1 MFLIKRFFEFFL
13 LSAFLSAGALAQSNL
28 EPVLGSG
35 DVLRITVFNNPDLSM
50 EARINESGQITFP
63 LIGKVALGGL
73 SVTAAQD
80 KIAKQLKD
88 GGFVVKPQVNI
99 SLVQVKSNQVSVL
112 GQVAKPGRYPI
123 ETVYTR
129 VSEVIATAGGVLPA
143 GSDIVTLVGT
153 RNGQPVKY
161 DIDLPI
167 ILQTGARDKDVV
179 VANGDII
186 HVDRAPNFFIY
197 GEVQKPGAFRW
208 ERGMTVLQAMAQAGG
223 LTQRGTERGIR
234 IHRRDSQAGGT
245 KIIEPKMVDPIERD
259 DVVYVR
265 ESIF

>member
-1 MFLIKRFFEFFL
+1 MFFMRRIFEFLL
-13 LSAFLSAGALAQSNL
+13 LSMFISVGALAQTIV
-28 EPVLGSG
+28 EPVLGAG
-35 DVLRITVFNNPDLSM
+35 DIVRVTVFHNPDLST
-50 EARINESGQITFP
+50 ESRINELGQITFP

-88 GGFVVKPQVNI
+88 GGFVVKPQVSI
-99 SLVQVKSNQVSVL
+99 SLVQVKSSQVSVL

-123 ETVYTR
+123 ETVNTR
-129 VSEVIATAGGVLPA
+129 VSEVIAAAGGVLPA

-153 RNGQPVKY
+153 RNSQPVKY
-161 DIDLPI
+161 DIDLPT
-167 ILQTGARDKDVV
+167 ILQTGARDQDTV

-197 GEVQKPGAFRW
+197 GEVQRPGAFRW

-234 IHRRDSQAGGT
+234 IHRRNPQGGT
-245 KIIEPKMVDPIERD
+245 NIIEPKMVDPIDRD